1 MMKKLTAKETY
12 KRLQFA
18 EEMKKKVKRAEA
30 SVARAEKKL
39 AELQL
44 SCPHYHSE
52 YKNKGSDGG
61 WDYEAS
67 YWREY
72 ICDDCGDR
80 WTTNQDREA
89 DQKYPYAI
97 DKTYDR

>member
-1 MMKKLTAKETY
+1 MKKLTAKETY
-12 KRLQFA
+12 KRLLFKEQM
-18 EEMKKKVKRAEA
+18 EKKVKTAKAAIKRAET
-30 SVARAEKKL
+30 KL
-39 AELQL
+39 AELRL

-52 YKNKGSDGG
+52 YRNRGSGDG

-72 ICDDCGDR
+72 VCDDCGDR
-80 WTTNQDREA
+80 WTT
-89 DQKYPYAI
+89 DQSPEMDKKYPYAV